1 MEILPILYKQKSA
14 ILFKADT
21 LGAIMSLELENDSQ
35 ELEKYGVW
43 VKKAAPANEET
54 PIADTPVEETTAES
68 LVADLPDF
76 DFIDDPAVEP
86 ELSEMP
92 DFSDVISDD
101 FTVDVQAGEEP
112 AAEEQAAVEEPA
124 VAEEP
129 VTAEEPVAEESFID
143 ESVFDIPLT
152 EDTVSEDISLD
163 DFSIEDP
170 AAENISQ
177 DDFSIE
183 EPAAEEP
190 VITEETAE
198 TVSTEEFSLDIPD
211 MEETIAESDVSEM
224 PDMPEMNAD
233 DIFAEE
239 FSTEETVVE
248 EPVIEETTVD
258 TSSDALDAPA
268 FEEVALDDFDTPVA
282 ENPLEPEVSITPE
295 TPDMEM
301 FGDVSFEDVTLSVPQ
316 TQDSTTPSADDFTLP
331 TDDTSEISFDID
343 TTATEEVNID
353 DFLGL
358 TDDMSSPAVS
368 EELSFEDTGLRD
380 FTTSE
385 SVSLDDFMSAP
396 QEEKNDITNDDPLDI
411 ELAFDDSFAG
421 STQASPEDSIE
432 TDMAAE
438 SAPDESFDVDDIFD
452 SIQEV
457 SFPGAETTEEP
468 AVIPEGEE
476 ISFDEVN
483 EFDDLLGSLN
493 ADSAQP
499 SDHENAAAAPA
510 QSFTPSK
517 PEVRDY
523 EMTVNMDDSDE
534 DDEFDEA
541 SATVRAA
548 VPAVEETPA
557 EPAPE
562 QELTESDVM
571 SDDMKAVL
579 AQLDEDFTE
588 DTEITISQD
597 SLDALTDVK
606 EEPAMSE
613 TTNNALLEK
622 ILSELTSLKSEIS
635 SIRADVDNL
644 KNQGVSAGPAPEA
657 PADDSAEEDEI
668 DFTPAEETSAGGFFG
683 DEDGDDTISLS
694 GDELDNILN
703 CANFTEEEAPEI
715 TVDEPVMEE
724 PSPAAE
730 EEPVF
735 GDDLAVEE
743 SAVEEPSLEEPV
755 TDEAADD
762 ENQAFYEDADV
773 ADSNELTESFN
784 SMEQPLEEPVIDEFA
799 ITESLMEDES
809 EELPEEIEIPQMGD
823 DFIVESST
831 TDFLDGME
839 EEKSIADSITD
850 QNDSFLSSD
859 ENIDMMTEELGNE
872 EEVLEVAANDPIDE
886 SEDLTESETEADT
899 TSSFP
904 TEEDIGL
911 AEEETFSVFD
921 EDAPA
926 ETSADSEYADEE
938 IDTTPT
944 EEVFGKEQWPAFDD
958 MEETIIEMPS
968 EEPVSEE
975 EPVVE
980 DEPVADEEPA
990 AEDEPVADEE
1000 PEVSEDTTVAEEP
1013 AAEGETSETDA
1024 AIPEDLKEDVK
1035 SVLMYMDQLL
1045 ENLPE
1050 EKIAEFARSEH
1061 FDVYKKLFTELGLA

>member
-1 MEILPILYKQKSA
+1 
-14 ILFKADT
+14 
-21 LGAIMSLELENDSQ
+21 MSLELENDSQ

-92 DFSDVISDD
+92 DFSEVISDD
-101 FTVDVQAGEEP
+101 FTIDVPAVEDP

-124 VAEEP
+124 VGEEP

-152 EDTVSEDISLD
+152 EDTISEDISLD
-163 DFSIEDP
+163 DFSIEEP
-170 AAENISQ
+170 VAEDIAL

-183 EPAAEEP
+183 ESAADEPALDDFSIEESAADEP
-190 VITEETAE
+190 EI
-198 TVSTEEFSLDIPD
+198 TEEFSLDIPD
-211 MEETIAESDVSEM
+211 MEETIAESDVPEM

-248 EPVIEETTVD
+248 EPVVEETTVD
-258 TSSDALDAPA
+258 TATDALDTPS

-301 FGDVSFEDVTLSVPQ
+301 FGDVSFEDITLSVPE

-411 ELAFDDSFAG
+411 DLAFDDSFAG

-457 SFPGAETTEEP
+457 SFPGDETTEEP

-493 ADSAQP
+493 ADSDQP

-562 QELTESDVM
+562 PELTESDVM

-715 TVDEPVMEE
+715 TVEEPVMEE

-743 SAVEEPSLEEPV
+743 SAVEEPSFEEPV

-762 ENQAFYEDADV
+762 ENQSFYEDADV

-886 SEDLTESETEADT
+886 SEDLTESETETDA

-926 ETSADSEYADEE
+926 EPSADSEYADEE

-968 EEPVSEE
+968 EEPVADEEPAVEEPVSEE
-975 EPVVE
+975 EPAVE

-990 AEDEPVADEE
+990 VEDEPVADEE
-1000 PEVSEDTTVAEEP
+1000 PAVEDEPVADEEP